1 MSTIRNIVFAAS
13 TVLAGGLLAATISQ
27 PAMAG
32 AGAGQTPVGVS
43 EPGIPDARAF
53 GGAAPERPRA
63 AEPAET
69 ETAPRQRRKA
79 PWEDCK
85 PGGFW
90 MMEGV
95 DHSTT
100 MMCK

>member
-1 MSTIRNIVFAAS
+1 MFSVRNVAFAVS
-13 TVLAGGLLAATISQ
+13 TVLAGGILAVTVSQ

-32 AGAGQTPVGVS
+32 AGAGQTPVGIS
-43 EPGIPDARAF
+43 EPGIPDARAYLRS
-53 GGAAPERPRA
+53 GPAKQRA

-69 ETAPRQRRKA
+69 NAAPRERRKA
-79 PWEDCK
+79 AWEECE